1 MTRERTEETYLTIP
15 EVAQRLRVHVATV
28 RRWCRAGR
36 LPCVR
41 WTKRT
46 IRVPAEALNR
56 DGPATSPGEH

>member
-1 MTRERTEETYLTIP
+1 MTRERTETYLTIH
-15 EVAQRLRVHVATV
+15 EVAERLGVHVATV

-46 IRVPAEALNR
+46 IRVPADALSR
-56 DGPATSPGEH
+56 DGSTALPGTH